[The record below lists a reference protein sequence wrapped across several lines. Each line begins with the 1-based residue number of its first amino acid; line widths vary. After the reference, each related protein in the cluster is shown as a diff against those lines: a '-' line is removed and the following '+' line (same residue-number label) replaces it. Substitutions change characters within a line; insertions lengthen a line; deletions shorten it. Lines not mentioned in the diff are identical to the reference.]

1 MKLSIKDRLKAVS
14 RVLKIAINPK
24 TSFLN
29 LFWIDNE
36 RGDILTHT
44 FYVDGQSPTK
54 PFLVYMARVAGNSK
68 NIEELNQ
75 HLEFYI
81 SKAIV
86 AYSKF
91 NPDQD
96 GDIVYIQEPV
106 RIIELEE
113 NPKQLTLFEDL
124 IL

>member
-91 NPDQD
+91 NPDED

>member
-91 NPDQD
+91 NPDED

-113 NPKQLTLFEDL
+113 NSKQLTLFED
-124 IL
+124 